1 MGSCTVSAY
10 FVAAAAAADSTS
22 CASDF
27 AFGDDGDHIGDDGS
41 PAKNQHDVAWEVAMA
56 AEGRIDERDYCCNGQ
71 WRMSHYCGLIM
82 ASYEHDHEN
91 DEQSHCG
98 QRLVYGLYCTRSF
111 LAEYQ
116 WLE

>member
-1 MGSCTVSAY
+1 MGSCTASAY
-10 FVAAAAAADSTS
+10 FAAAAAAAADSTS

-56 AEGRIDERDYCCNGQ
+56 EEGHIDERDCCCNG
-71 WRMSHYCGLIM
+71 RMMSHYCGLIM
-82 ASYEHDHEN
+82 ASYEQHEHN
-91 DEQSHCG
+91 DEQSHWG
-98 QRLVYGLYCTRSF
+98 QRLAYDLYCTRSF

-116 WLE
+116 